1 MAKAE
6 HQSRV
11 DENAVAILERD
22 WTTQEEKKARLKYEF
37 MRHQLLIDFCLTT
50 DQTRSP
56 DHALV
61 DIGLFL
67 PP

>member
-1 MAKAE
+1 MAKSE
-6 HQSRV
+6 KQSRV
-11 DENAVAILERD
+11 DENAVPVLERD

-37 MRHQLLIDFCLTT
+37 MRQQLLIDLCLTI
-50 DQTRSP
+50 DQTRFP

-61 DIGLFL
+61 GIGLFL